1 MVLRNPVCW
10 ISSWERECIVEMQ
23 SEFDVG
29 DGAPQ
34 DKIDRHVAT
43 CKATTSGSLGLRIC
57 GMRVVTLDMA
67 YRQLYCPL
75 TDSWIYQEKAW
86 GKSLRA
92 DDMVDA
98 IALFFFDGIR
108 LRTDLMDDI
117 LAKLCE
123 IRDEV
128 QNVGTEVFTVII
140 VYMEVLVI
148 ESTICL

>member
-1 MVLRNPVCW
+1 M
-10 ISSWERECIVEMQ
+10 
-23 SEFDVG
+23 
-29 DGAPQ
+29 
-34 DKIDRHVAT
+34 
-43 CKATTSGSLGLRIC
+43 
-57 GMRVVTLDMA
+57 
-67 YRQLYCPL
+67 
-75 TDSWIYQEKAW
+75 
-86 GKSLRA
+86 RA